1 MTERLTRAQQQEV
14 TRTRLLDA
22 AEKLFGDRGIPQ
34 TSLDGIAAEA
44 GLTKGAIYANFAGKD
59 DLIAAILERKLSTEE
74 PADPGRTPAGWI
86 DDLGGSWARNV
97 ESPEVRRFALAFV
110 EFWLLGMR
118 DAKRRDAVMRWLATV
133 RELNGK
139 EAAAVAGA
147 GLAMPADRLG
157 ALMVA
162 LDIGIA
168 MQHLIDPR
176 SVPADLY
183 QAGLQ
188 AIVGGTG
195 AKPRTGPGR

>member
-22 AEKLFGDRGIPQ
+22 AERLFGDRGIHQ

-59 DLIAAILERKLSTEE
+59 DLIAAILERKLGTME
-74 PADPGRTPAGWI
+74 PADPEQTPAGWL
-86 DDLGGSWARNV
+86 DDLGGSYERNV
-97 ESPEVRRFALAFV
+97 RSPEVRRFALALV

-118 DAKRRDAVMRWLATV
+118 DERSRESVMRWLRTV
-133 RELNGK
+133 REVNGT

-147 GLAMPADRLG
+147 GLAMPVDRLG

-168 MQHLIDPR
+168 MQHLIDPKA
-176 SVPADLY
+176 VPADLY
-183 QAGLQ
+183 QAGLR
-188 AIVGGTG
+188 AIL
-195 AKPRTGPGR
+195 GRPALGQS

>member
-22 AEKLFGDRGIPQ
+22 AEKLFGDRGIHQ

-59 DLIAAILERKLSTEE
+59 DLIAAILERKLGTWE
-74 PADPGRTPAGWI
+74 PVDPSLTPAGWL
-86 DDLGGSWARNV
+86 DDLGGSYERNV
-97 ESPEVRRFALAFV
+97 GTPEIRRFALALV

-118 DAKRRDAVMRWLATV
+118 DEKSREAVRRWLRTV
-133 RELNGK
+133 RELNGR

-147 GLAMPADRLG
+147 DLAMSADRLG
-157 ALMVA
+157 ALMAA

-168 MQHLIDPR
+168 MQHLIDPQA
-176 SVPADLY
+176 VPADLY
-183 QAGLQ
+183 QDGLR
-188 AIVGGTG
+188 AVLG
-195 AKPRTGPGR
+195 ATARTDPGR

>member
-14 TRTRLLDA
+14 TRKRLLDA
-22 AEKLFGDRGIPQ
+22 AEKLFGDRGIHQ
-34 TSLDGIAAEA
+34 TSLDHVAAEA
-44 GLTKGAIYANFAGKD
+44 GLTKGAIYANFAGKN

-74 PADPGRTPAGWI
+74 PVDPGLTPAGWI
-86 DDLGGSWARNV
+86 DDLGGSYERNV
-97 ESPEVRRFALAFV
+97 GSAEVRRFALAFV

-118 DAKRRDAVMRWLATV
+118 DEESREAVMRWLRTV
-133 RELNGK
+133 RERNGE

-162 LDIGIA
+162 LDIGVA

-176 SVPADLY
+176 TVPADLY

-188 AIVGGTG
+188 AILGE
-195 AKPRTGPGR
+195 KP